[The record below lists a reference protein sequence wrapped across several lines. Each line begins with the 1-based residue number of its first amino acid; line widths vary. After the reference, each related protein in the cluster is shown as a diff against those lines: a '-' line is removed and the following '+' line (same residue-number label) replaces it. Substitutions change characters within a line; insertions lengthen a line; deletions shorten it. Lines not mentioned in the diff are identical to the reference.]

1 MFRTYDDW
9 KSTNPT
15 DAEYCLCGRHASAC
29 CMDPDTRYC
38 LINDG
43 PLGSDEPSE
52 AELEAQAAEYVAD
65 ASRNLGEDRL

>member
-1 MFRTYDDW
+1 MFFSYDNW
-9 KSTNPT
+9 KAHDPADS
-15 DAEYCLCGRHASAC
+15 DFCLCGFYAADC